1 MENISR
7 FNQQAD
13 HKFLPG
19 FGAQYVSWTED
30 YSNLITCL
38 QETKIATEALIE
50 SIPMDKEDFAYAEG
64 KWSVKSLFLH
74 CIEAERVF
82 QYRAMR
88 FSRFDATPL
97 PGFDEDWYAERHNAT
112 GRSLADIAEEFSA
125 VRSSTI
131 LMFKG
136 MTNEMLDFA
145 GTMNGFS
152 CTARNLG
159 WMIAGHTMH
168 HCNVVKERYL

>member
-1 MENISR
+1 MNDLSR

-13 HKFLPG
+13 QNFLPG
-19 FGAQYVSWTED
+19 FGAQYVAYTES
-30 YSNLITCL
+30 YPNLIKCL
-38 QETKIATEALIE
+38 EETKLATEALMN
-50 SIPMDKEDFAYAEG
+50 SIPTEKENFSYAEG

-97 PGFDEDWYAERHNAT
+97 PGFDEDWYAEHHHASERT
-112 GRSLADIAEEFSA
+112 LADIQEEFSA
-125 VRSSTI
+125 VRLSGI
-131 LMFKG
+131 LLFKG
-136 MTNEMLDFA
+136 MSAEMLDFV
-145 GTMNGFS
+145 GTMNGFT

-168 HCNVVKERYL
+168 HCKVVKERYL